1 MENTVLQAL
10 NFASSMQSYA
20 SILYLRLPDNFQM
33 ILRGIEI
40 ERHNIVNDL
49 MLKKHLNYKPTIVNG
64 FPKDKHVN
72 IMSFVSVLCIEMYQ
86 H

>member
-1 MENTVLQAL
+1 MVLQTL
-10 NFASSMQSYA
+10 NLASSMQSYA

-40 ERHNIVNDL
+40 EHHNIINDL
-49 MLKKHLNYKPTIVNG
+49 MLKKQLTYKPTIVNG
-64 FPKDKHVN
+64 FPKDKHVKV
-72 IMSFVSVLCIEMYQ
+72 MSIVSVLCIEMYQ